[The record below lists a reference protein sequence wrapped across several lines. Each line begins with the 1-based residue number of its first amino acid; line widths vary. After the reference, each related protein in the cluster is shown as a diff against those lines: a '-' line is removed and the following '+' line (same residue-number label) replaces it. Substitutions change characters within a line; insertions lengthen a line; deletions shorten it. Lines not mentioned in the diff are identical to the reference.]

1 MYKNVVVFFAIAL
14 VAFAAFA
21 GDGEFTVLHFND
33 FHSHINPFSPH
44 GSDEEV
50 GGAARL
56 ASAINAVRDENAAAG
71 VPTYVLVA
79 GDAISGTT
87 YSIATHGEATFAVL
101 NAIGVDAMTLGN
113 HEFDYGQDN
122 LSDLIENAEFPVLCA
137 NVYLEDP
144 PDRSVGTPYVILGED
159 PSILIIGLTTEETK
173 VTTHPR
179 NVESL
184 TFENPAETA
193 KEIIAQT
200 GNEADV
206 IIALTHIGF
215 YADRKLAEGVPE
227 LDLIVG
233 GHSHTKVEKPEYMG
247 DTAIVQAYQY
257 GEYLGRVDCRFENGK
272 LEVTKYELVPITAEL
287 PYDPGV
293 SEVVVSYQGQLAA
306 EFEKVIATTNV
317 ELSYEAGRSAET
329 NFGDLLADVMREV
342 SGADAALTNGGGM
355 RANIPAGE
363 VTVGDILTAL
373 PFGNTVVTLEMTGS
387 TLKEALDHCARDEF
401 GGGGFLQVSGLS
413 YTVVPGE
420 GAEEILVNGE
430 PLDLAKTYNIATN
443 DFVAVG
449 GDGYEM
455 FTELEPY
462 DTGVVLYEAVISALS
477 GGRELPTEPAG
488 RITMV
493 Q

>member
-1 MYKNVVVFFAIAL
+1 MLKNIVVFFVIVLA
-14 VAFAAFA
+14 AFAAFA
-21 GDGEFTVLHFND
+21 AEGDFTILHFND

-50 GGAARL
+50 GSAARL
-56 ASAINAVRDENAAAG
+56 TSAINAVRGENAAAG
-71 VPTYVLVA
+71 IPTYVLVA

-122 LSDLIENAEFPVLCA
+122 LFKLIETAEFPVLCA
-137 NVYLEDP
+137 NIHLEDL
-144 PDRSVGTPYVILGED
+144 PDESVADRYVLLGED
-159 PSILIIGLTTEETK
+159 PSILVVGLTTEETK
-173 VTTHPR
+173 VTTHPK
-179 NVESL
+179 NVKGL

-193 KEIIAQT
+193 KKVIAHA
-200 GNEADV
+200 GAEADV
-206 IIALTHIGF
+206 IIALTHLGF

-227 LDLIVG
+227 FDLVVG
-233 GHSHTKVEKPEYMG
+233 GHSHTKVETPEYMG
-247 DTAIVQAYQY
+247 DTAVVQAYQY
-257 GEYLGRVDCRFENGK
+257 GEYLGRVDCRFDNGEFEVLNYK
-272 LEVTKYELVPITAEL
+272 LIPITAEL
-287 PYDPGV
+287 PYDAAV
-293 SEVVVSYQGQLAA
+293 SEVVVSYQEKLAA
-306 EFEKVIATTNV
+306 EFEKVIATTTV

-342 SGADAALTNGGGM
+342 SSADAALTNGGGM

-413 YTVVPGE
+413 FTVVPGE
-420 GAEEILVNGE
+420 GAGEILVNGE
-430 PLDLAKTYNIATN
+430 PLDLTKTYTIATN
-443 DFVAVG
+443 DFVAAG

-455 FTELEPY
+455 FAELEPY
-462 DTGVVLYEAVISALS
+462 DTGVVLYETVVSALS
-477 GGRELPTEPAG
+477 EGRELPAEPAG
-488 RITMV
+488 RITIE